1 MSQMREYERDRAR
14 DFPPDHPPELTRE
27 FLRRCRFVSVGA
39 PRDTSNRGGRRQP
52 SGQRCAGRLV
62 WRQGKPPIEH
72 PFYTCQVSNLTQ
84 AWTTASA
91 ALPNGWRI
99 VGILHADLYAELA
112 KLPAYLELASTYP
125 DQWVAVA
132 EGPSGD
138 PGEVGQGDTPQQ
150 ALLHLARILE
160 PIRGIASG

>member
-1 MSQMREYERDRAR
+1 M
-14 DFPPDHPPELTRE
+14 T
-27 FLRRCRFVSVGA
+27 
-39 PRDTSNRGGRRQP
+39 
-52 SGQRCAGRLV
+52 
-62 WRQGKPPIEH
+62 
-72 PFYTCQVSNLTQ
+72 NLTQ

-112 KLPAYLELASTYP
+112 KFPAYLDLAATYP

-138 PGEVGQGDTPQQ
+138 PGEVGQGENPQQ

-160 PIRGIASG
+160 PIRGSASGSQPVVEKAGKVRRESAIFSMLPTDRVASEEEH